1 MSSPPR
7 KPTLKVLEPFDQGK
21 EAGKQAYRE
30 DRVEEL
36 LKFQYSEEYFKG
48 YEAGVKAEKNLRI
61 PGTEEWEADRIAKG
75 AQKAKELELFERI
88 GEEKAKEARRIKE
101 ATEAAHCDAVMFH
114 REVDK
119 SRGASKEELNETF
132 GMNMTFA
139 DMGRILEIHDPRA
152 QLDGDGQIKGGLER
166 GEINEVIDTH
176 K

>member
-114 REVDK
+114 REV
-119 SRGASKEELNETF
+119 
-132 GMNMTFA
+132 
-139 DMGRILEIHDPRA
+139 
-152 QLDGDGQIKGGLER
+152 
-166 GEINEVIDTH
+166 GESFYRYV
-176 K
+176 